1 MRGSELLRQQWGRR
15 APPRTRRA
23 LLASDPLVIDA
34 GVAPL
39 PLNWLD
45 VDGDGNVTELLPV
58 DFAGNPRV
66 SRARSDLDAIEVVP

>member
-1 MRGSELLRQQWGRR
+1 M
-15 APPRTRRA
+15 
-23 LLASDPLVIDA
+23 LASDPLVIDA